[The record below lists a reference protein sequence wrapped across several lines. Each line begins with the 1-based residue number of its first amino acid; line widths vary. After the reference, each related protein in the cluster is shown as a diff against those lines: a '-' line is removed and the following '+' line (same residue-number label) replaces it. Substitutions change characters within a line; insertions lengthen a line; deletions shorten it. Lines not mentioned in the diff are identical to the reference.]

1 MDDVLKI
8 ALSTE
13 VMNEP
18 PKPRKQ
24 NKEEVQDE
32 GE

>member
-1 MDDVLKI
+1 MDDVLKL

-13 VMNEP
+13 VVNEP

-24 NKEEVQDE
+24 NKEEQSEDSE
-32 GE
+32 